1 MAKNLKNI
9 LQNVKDIAVS
19 ENTLT
24 MLLDYERV
32 LDEMNLYAFQNWK
45 LGELIEGP
53 NVGKYRISCTFMWP
67 FSLMPDPA
75 GAERLL
81 IFGAKIKWG
90 KDWLEYPVKIKS
102 PDDFKP
108 GTKKPRMTRKQIWT
122 VEINLPKHLI
132 RTIQQGSEDILNSTM
147 SLEDIDSAYEKGYDK
162 MGVNQEQTD
171 QAIGDEMAA
180 ATGEEMV

>member
-1 MAKNLKNI
+1 MAKNLKSI
-9 LQNVKDIAVS
+9 LQNVKEIAVS

-24 MLLDYERV
+24 QLLDFERV

-45 LGELIEGP
+45 MGELIEGP
-53 NVGKYRISCTFMWP
+53 NVGRYRMSCTFMWP

-90 KDWLEYPVKIKS
+90 RDWLEYPIKIQS
-102 PDDFKP
+102 PDDYRP
-108 GTKKPRMTRKQIWT
+108 GTKKPRMARKQIWT

-132 RTIQQGSEDILNSTM
+132 KNVQQGSDHNLNSQ
-147 SLEDIDSAYEKGYDK
+147 LNLDELDAAYEKDLDK
-162 MGVNQEQTD
+162 MGINQDQT
-171 QAIGDEMAA
+171 QQSINDEMAA
-180 ATGEEMV
+180 ASGEEMV